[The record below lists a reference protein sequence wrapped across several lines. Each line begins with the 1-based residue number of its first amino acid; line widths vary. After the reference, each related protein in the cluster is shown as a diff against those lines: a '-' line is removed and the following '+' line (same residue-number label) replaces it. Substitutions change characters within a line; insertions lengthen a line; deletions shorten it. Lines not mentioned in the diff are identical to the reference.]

1 MMNGQLLP
9 PPGFRCFTQKY
20 ENLLKNCVKVKNSFL
35 LRLYIFQKSKIILSK
50 GHAKALPVMVMDAV
64 TLDAVYIDRA
74 MLALS

>member
-1 MMNGQLLP
+1 
-9 PPGFRCFTQKY
+9 
-20 ENLLKNCVKVKNSFL
+20 LLKNYVKVKNSFL